1 MIPNYI
7 SPDGNVTKYGLFFDC
22 GYSAGVG
29 NEMYPLSI
37 IAELLVYALIIYS
50 LYIGVKIIKRKFI
63 EG

>member
-1 MIPNYI
+1 MIPNYV

-29 NEMYPLSI
+29 SEMYPLAC
-37 IAELLVYALIIYS
+37 IAELLVYALIVLS
-50 LYIGVKIIKRKFI
+50 LYYGVKIIKRKL